1 MPNNKI
7 TNLKLNQL
15 TMKIKMKFAILALLT
30 FCTQAVFS
38 QSKTI
43 NGVVSD
49 NSGMPLGG
57 VSVGVQGVSGGTM
70 TDFDGKYEIKNVEPG
85 NKLVFTFIGMTTQ
98 VVTVGNNA
106 TINVTLKDTSEDLK
120 EVVVVAYGT
129 QNRAKV
135 TGAVSVVSSKDIT
148 AVPISSA
155 ESALQGRAAGV
166 SVVNGAPG
174 SSPTVKIRGLATMNN
189 SNPLYVVD
197 GVLVGNLSGLNPS
210 DIESMSVLKDA
221 STTALY
227 GAKGFNGVIMVTTKK
242 GKKGPGQLTF
252 SSYLGAQSVSK
263 RYDVL
268 NTQQYVQYAKDL
280 GVDVA
285 ARAAEFGNQTTNW
298 QDEIFQTGIMQD
310 YNLSFSNG
318 SENSTS
324 RYSAGYLKQE
334 GSIIGTGFERYSFRS
349 NNTQNIGKLTVGSS
363 IGLSF
368 NNTSPERSAGGRTL
382 LEHAI
387 KMAPYLP
394 VYNANNLGGYQ
405 GPSAADG
412 QDAENPVRVANL
424 GYQKI
429 RGVSII
435 GNIFAEL
442 EIYKGLKFR
451 SQVALDYYTSNDHTF
466 TPSYRDGTVHGL
478 DYSQTANIDSHG
490 QSIVFDN
497 GLTYKTTIA
506 DKHNIEVLALVSKIE
521 SKSGSVT
528 AGSRNFISNDI
539 DQLSLQNANLSSSN
553 FETNN
558 LGYVGRIN
566 YDYEDKYIAS
576 ASIRRDG
583 SSRFGSDYRF
593 GNFYS
598 FSLGWNIAK
607 ENFMKNSI
615 FSTLKLRATTGT
627 TGNDRIGD
635 YQYSASLGQN
645 YTYPIAGVAAIGT
658 TSAGA
663 PNPKLKWES
672 KNDRNIGLDFG
683 LFDEKFTGSVEYF
696 NNKSSDILFN
706 VPLPASVGIVG
717 GTQTQNIADV
727 KVSGFEL
734 SLGYND
740 RQGDFTWS
748 AVANLGTSKNEVVE
762 LAPGVL
768 NVLGGPTGRAGLES
782 FSRLEVGQPLFYFY
796 GYETNGIYKNQAE
809 VDAVYGPGQTIVNP
823 GDIKYVDQNGDK
835 IINASDK
842 KNIGNPYPDFTY
854 GLNLTAAYK
863 KFDFNCFI
871 SGVHGNDVFNANI
884 FDLQAMQRLFNAGTE
899 VLDRSIV
906 TGGVPVS
913 GSAAVTGGTVSNPS
927 SSIPKALGNVQNW
940 NSASQRYVEDGSYTR
955 LKNITIGY
963 SLSGNEF
970 QKYFSKIRFYLSGQN
985 LVTITKYSG
994 LDPEIAPVDGGANS
1008 AGIDLGRYPQPK
1020 SVIFGLEVTF

>member
-1 MPNNKI
+1 
-7 TNLKLNQL
+7 
-15 TMKIKMKFAILALLT
+15 MKIKMKFAIIALLF
-30 FCTQAVFS
+30 FCAQAVFS
-38 QSKTI
+38 QGKTI
-43 NGVVSD
+43 SGIVTDNTGLPISGVT
-49 NSGMPLGG
+49 
-57 VSVGVQGVSGGTM
+57 VGVDGVSGGTI
-70 TDFDGKYEIKNVEPG
+70 TDFDGKYSINNV
-85 NKLVFTFIGMTTQ
+85 NSNSKLVFTFIGMITQ
-98 VVTVGNNA
+98 TISVGDRSSV
-106 TINVTLKDTSEDLK
+106 NVTLQDSSENLK

-135 TGAVSVVSSKDIT
+135 TGAVSVVNSKDIV
-148 AVPISSA
+148 AVPITNA

-166 SVVNGAPG
+166 TVVNGAPG

-189 SNPLYVVD
+189 SDPLYVVD

-252 SSYLGAQSVSK
+252 SSYVGAQTVTK

-268 NTQQYVQYAKDL
+268 NTQQYVKYAGDI
-280 GVDVA
+280 GVNVT
-285 ARAAEFGNQTTNW
+285 ARAAEFGNQTTDW
-298 QDEIFQTGIMQD
+298 QDEIFQTGLMQD

-318 SENSTS
+318 SENSSS

-334 GSIIGTGFERYSFRS
+334 GSIIGTGFERYSFRA
-349 NNTQNIGKLTVGSS
+349 NNTQSVGKLTVGSN
-363 IGLSF
+363 IGVSF
-368 NNTSPERSAGGRTL
+368 NNTNPERNAGGRTL

-394 VYNANNLGGYQ
+394 VYNANSLGGYQ

-412 QDAENPVRVANL
+412 NDAENPVRVANL

-451 SQVALDYYTSNDHTF
+451 SQVALDYFTSNNHTF
-466 TPSYRDGTVHGL
+466 TPSYRDGSVHGL
-478 DYSQTANIDSHG
+478 DYSQISNIDSHG

-497 GLTYKTTIA
+497 GLTYKTTVA
-506 DKHNIEVLALVSKIE
+506 DKHNIEVLALVTKIE
-521 SKSGSVT
+521 SKSGNVT

-539 DQLSLQNANLSSSN
+539 DQLSLESANLTSAN
-553 FETNN
+553 FVTNN

-566 YDYEDKYIAS
+566 YDYDDKYIAA

-583 SSRFGSDYRF
+583 SSRFGADYRY
-593 GNFYS
+593 GTFYS
-598 FSLGWNIAK
+598 LALGWNIAK
-607 ENFMKNSI
+607 ESFMENSI

-645 YTYPIAGVAAIGT
+645 YTYPIAAAAAIGT

-672 KNDRNIGLDFG
+672 KNDKNIGLDFG
-683 LFDEKFTGSVEYF
+683 LFDEKFVGSVEYF
-696 NNKSSDILFN
+696 NNKSSDILFQ
-706 VPLPASVGIVG
+706 VPLPASVGVVG
-717 GTQTQNIADV
+717 GVQTQNIADV
-727 KVSGFEL
+727 KTSGFEL

-748 AVANLGTSKNEVVE
+748 AIANLGTSKNEVVQ
-762 LAPGVL
+762 LAP
-768 NVLGGPTGRAGLES
+768 NVRSQVFGPVPRAGLEN
-782 FSRLEVGQPLFYFY
+782 FSRLEVGESMFYFY
-796 GYETNGIYKNQAE
+796 GYETNGIYQNQAE
-809 VDAVYGPGQTIVNP
+809 VDAVYGPGQVIVNP
-823 GDIKYVDQNGDK
+823 GDIKFVDQNGDK
-835 IINASDK
+835 VINSQDK
-842 KNIGNPYPDFTY
+842 VNIGNPYPDFTY

-863 KFDFNCFI
+863 NFDFNCFI
-871 SGVHGNDVFNANI
+871 SGVQGNDVFNANK
-884 FDLQAMQRLFNAGTE
+884 FDLQGMQRLFNSGTE
-899 VLDRSIV
+899 VLDRSII
-906 TGGVPVS
+906 TGGTPVT

-927 SSIPKALGNVQNW
+927 SSIPKALGNAQNW

-963 SLSGNEF
+963 TLSGNEF
-970 QKYFSKIRFYLSGQN
+970 QKYFSKIRLYLSGQN
-985 LVTITKYSG
+985 LVTITDYSG